1 MGKIILEFDSTVEA
15 DEAKIALQAGDW
27 KMAVW
32 DIDQY
37 LRGITKHSSLDG
49 REATELEIEFADKI
63 REELR
68 DILNVWNLKLD

>member
-1 MGKIILEFDSTVEA
+1 MGKIILEFDSIEEA
-15 DEAKIALQAGDW
+15 DDAKTALQAGDW

-37 LRGITKHSSLDG
+37 LRGITRHSSLDG
-49 REATELEIEFADKI
+49 REATELEVEFADKM

>member
-37 LRGITKHSSLDG
+37 LRDITKHSSFNG
-49 REATELEIEFADKI
+49 KEATEQEIEFADKI